1 MENFRFLWESGK
13 LTMLTVNTICYNIAF
28 ILCGNVLQIVCA
40 ILLSRIG
47 SKYFR
52 KITQSVMFL
61 PYFVSYVI
69 LNVIVYNLF
78 NYDVGFLNGVIRS
91 MGGAPFDAYNTPGV
105 WPVLMVIFYL
115 WKQVGYGTVIYLA
128 TITSIDPE
136 LYEAAE
142 IDGATVFQQIRYIT
156 VPLLLPTFITLLLF
170 SLGSIMKGQFDLF
183 YQVVGNNGVLYS
195 VTDIMDTFVYR
206 SLKQDFDVG
215 MSTAAGLYQSVFGF
229 IVIMVTNT
237 LIKRSHPEQALF

>member
-1 MENFRFLWESGK
+1 MSGKTASAGTSPQPEQKKEKGRFRKELKTNKVLFIMLIPAILYFFVNNYLPIVGIYFAFTKFNFSGGLFGSPFCGMENFRFLWESGK

-142 IDGATVFQQIRYIT
+142 IDGATVFQQIR
-156 VPLLLPTFITLLLF
+156 
-170 SLGSIMKGQFDLF
+170 
-183 YQVVGNNGVLYS
+183 
-195 VTDIMDTFVYR
+195 
-206 SLKQDFDVG
+206 
-215 MSTAAGLYQSVFGF
+215 
-229 IVIMVTNT
+229 
-237 LIKRSHPEQALF
+237 

>member
-1 MENFRFLWESGK
+1 M
-13 LTMLTVNTICYNIAF
+13 
-28 ILCGNVLQIVCA
+28 
-40 ILLSRIG
+40 
-47 SKYFR
+47 
-52 KITQSVMFL
+52 
-61 PYFVSYVI
+61 
-69 LNVIVYNLF
+69 
-78 NYDVGFLNGVIRS
+78 
-91 MGGAPFDAYNTPGV
+91 
-105 WPVLMVIFYL
+105 
-115 WKQVGYGTVIYLA
+115 
-128 TITSIDPE
+128 
-136 LYEAAE
+136 
-142 IDGATVFQQIRYIT
+142 
-156 VPLLLPTFITLLLF
+156 PLLLPTFITLLLF